1 MAAAVSSI
9 LPPESYNSI
18 QGMYKQGHKFGYGVG
33 RRWAA
38 GGEVRVTAVVRG
50 GGCCHWMRLWSL
62 YMFSRRA
69 TAAYWSG
76 CLTMLYRVV
85 QSFGLRCAL
94 LSNKSKPSSVIKRQ
108 TYFPNVACV
117 QPSKSAN
124 ERIQNEL

>member
-1 MAAAVSSI
+1 MTGRSARWGV
-9 LPPESYNSI
+9 LPLDAI
-18 QGMYKQGHKFGYGVG
+18 VHV
-33 RRWAA
+33 
-38 GGEVRVTAVVRG
+38 
-50 GGCCHWMRLWSL
+50 RLWSL

-108 TYFPNVACV
+108 TYFPNVLFATFQVCE
-117 QPSKSAN
+117 SKRTRTALLN
-124 ERIQNEL
+124 NQD